1 MTYAII
7 AAGEGSRLAAEGLNV
22 PKPLVQVAGECL
34 IDRLLRIFMAND
46 ADSIVVICNDHTA
59 QVASHLVAIQRD
71 GLFGRPVPLRFV
83 AKSTPSS
90 MHSFFEISRFL
101 TDNPFVLTTVD
112 TIFREEDFTAFVD
125 AFKHSTG
132 DGLMG
137 VTSYVDDEK
146 PLWVETDSKHIIT
159 AFLDEK
165 PEKQAVPL
173 VSAGIYGL
181 QPSAIYTL
189 SNCIAR
195 SEKHLR
201 NFQRAL
207 LNDRRRLKAWT
218 FGKVFDID
226 HASDIIKAEEFL
238 HISSSPPSSEV
249 SSLR

>member
-22 PKPLVQVAGECL
+22 PKPLVRVAGECL
-34 IDRLLRIFMAND
+34 IDRLIRIFMDND

-71 GLFGRPVPLRFV
+71 GLFGRPIPLRFV

-101 TDNPFVLTTVD
+101 TDEPFVLTTVD
-112 TIFREEDFTAFVD
+112 SIFQEEEFAAFVK
-125 AFKHSTG
+125 AFKESRG
-132 DGLMG
+132 DGLLG

-146 PLWVETDSKHIIT
+146 PLWVTTDAKQNIT

-165 PEKQAVPL
+165 PGYQATPL

-189 SNCIAR
+189 SNCIVRA
-195 SEKHLR
+195 EKHLR
-201 NFQRAL
+201 NFQRAML
-207 LNDRRRLKAWT
+207 SDRRKLKAWT

-226 HASDIIKAEEFL
+226 HASDIVKAEEFL
-238 HISSSPPSSEV
+238 CQKTNE
-249 SSLR
+249 